1 MNALANFKTDGD
13 LPSTELAC
21 LREGLTVI
29 ESRRVRNEKI
39 QAYYDGVARI
49 RDLGIA
55 IPPHLRNIET
65 VVGWPAKTV
74 DVRESRFD
82 LEEFVGQNGET
93 SPMGVDEMW
102 AENHMGLEQS
112 FAHTAALMHGVV
124 FLTATAGDVH
134 AGEPQVLYSIHE
146 ATNATIGWNPRT
158 RRPDWAVV
166 VVDRK
171 NDASPQTVILYMPC
185 EIITLRHVRHV
196 WHVDRVRN
204 PVSRVPVTML
214 TRRPR
219 VGRRFGMP
227 VITRAVISL
236 TDSAVRTLLR
246 SEVSAEFFSVPQ
258 RYALG
263 VDSDAFSTTGWEA
276 VIGKFLAISRDDD
289 GDVPTM
295 GQFPQVSIQ
304 GHTEQLRSLAMMFS
318 GETSI
323 PISYLGVIQ
332 DNPSSAD
339 AIRVGETSLI
349 EDVERDQNSFGHGWV
364 ELNTLGVMI
373 RDRLTE
379 PPAELRRVRP
389 RWRDAATP
397 TRSAQTQNVVQLV
410 SAGVLR
416 PDSQVTY
423 EQLGFDQITCDRL
436 KAETQRSQ
444 VSALISR
451 LPVAASEAR
460 NNAAVDEA
468 ITRRVD

>member
-1 MNALANFKTDGD
+1 MNALANFRTSED
-13 LPSTELAC
+13 LLSTELAC
-21 LREGLTVI
+21 LGEGLTVI
-29 ESRRVRNEKI
+29 ESRRARNEKI
-39 QAYYDGVARI
+39 QAYYDGVARVC
-49 RDLGIA
+49 DLGIA

-82 LEEFVGQNGET
+82 LEEFVGPSGEP
-93 SPMGVDEMW
+93 SPRGIDEMW
-102 AENHMGLEQS
+102 ADNHMGLEQS
-112 FAHTAALMHGVV
+112 LAHTAALMHGVV
-124 FLTATAGDVH
+124 FLTATAGDVQ
-134 AGEPQVLYSIHE
+134 AGEPQVLFSIHE

-158 RRPDWAVV
+158 RHPDWAVSV
-166 VVDRK
+166 TGRK
-171 NDASPQTVILYMPC
+171 QDGSPQTVVLYLSY
-185 EIITLRHVRHV
+185 EIITLTHIHNVCHVE
-196 WHVDRVRN
+196 RVPN
-204 PVSRVPVTML
+204 PIGRVPVTML

-227 VITRAVISL
+227 AITRAVISL

-263 VDSDAFSTTGWEA
+263 VDTDAFGTTGWEA

-349 EDVERDQNSFGHGWV
+349 EDVERDQHTFGYGWA
-364 ELNTLGVMI
+364 ELNMLGVMI
-373 RDRLTE
+373 RDGLTV
-379 PPAELRRVRP
+379 PPAELRGVRP
-389 RWRDAATP
+389 RWQPQPGPRKHKTSSNSSMPGFCAPTHKSHTSNSVSTQSPAT
-397 TRSAQTQNVVQLV
+397 
-410 SAGVLR
+410 G
-416 PDSQVTY
+416 
-423 EQLGFDQITCDRL
+423 
-436 KAETQRSQ
+436 
-444 VSALISR
+444 
-451 LPVAASEAR
+451 
-460 NNAAVDEA
+460 
-468 ITRRVD
+468 

>member
-1 MNALANFKTDGD
+1 VNTLANFRTSKD
-13 LPSTELAC
+13 LLSTELAC
-21 LREGLTVI
+21 LAEGLTVI
-29 ESRRVRNEKI
+29 ESRCARNEKI
-39 QAYYDGVARI
+39 QAYYDGVARVC
-49 RDLGIA
+49 DLGIA

-82 LEEFVGQNGET
+82 LEEFVGPTGET

-124 FLTATAGDVH
+124 FLTATAGDVQ

-146 ATNATIGWNPRT
+146 ATNATVGWNPRT
-158 RRPDWAVV
+158 RRPDWAAAVTS
-166 VVDRK
+166 RK
-171 NDASPQTVILYMPC
+171 NDGSPQTVVLYMPY
-185 EIITLRHVRHV
+185 EIITLHQTGQIWNVE
-196 WHVDRVRN
+196 RVRN
-204 PVSRVPVTML
+204 PIGRVPVTML

-227 VITRAVISL
+227 AITRAVISL

-263 VDSDAFSTTGWEA
+263 VDGDAFGTTGWEA

-289 GDVPTM
+289 GDVPVM

-349 EDVERDQNSFGHGWV
+349 EDVERDQNTFGYGWA
-364 ELNTLGVMI
+364 ELNMLGVMI
-373 RDRLTE
+373 RNQLTE
-379 PPAELRRVRP
+379 PPTELRSVRP

-416 PDSQVTY
+416 PDSQVTF
-423 EQLGFDQITCDRL
+423 EQLGFDQITRDRL
-436 KAETQRSQ
+436 KAEVQRSQ

-451 LPVAASEAR
+451 LPAAASEAR
-460 NNAAVDEA
+460 NNPTVNEVAN
-468 ITRRVD
+468 RRAD